1 MSGRRTGRYVYGT
14 AIALAVAFAARS
26 QSVEQTFIREA
37 VQSNIAEVRL
47 GELAAQ
53 RADSETVRKFGETV
67 RIDHQ
72 AALHRATNLAK
83 SLKVEPPAEPTTEA
97 EGFYKGLAQLSG
109 AEFDA
114 AFVSHMIAAH
124 EAEIAAYSRNANSND
139 DAVAAMIA
147 DTLPKLRAHLATAQA
162 LQRGTSEH
170 TRH

>member
-14 AIALAVAFAARS
+14 AIALFAAFAARG
-26 QSVEQTFIREA
+26 QSIEQAFIREA
-37 VQSNIAEVRL
+37 IQSNLAEVRL

-67 RIDHQ
+67 RVDHH
-72 AALHRATNLAK
+72 AALQRATNLAK

-97 EGFYKGLAQLSG
+97 EGFYQGLAQLSG

-124 EAEIAAYSRNANSND
+124 EAEIAAYSRSANSND

-162 LQRGTSEH
+162 LQRGTGEH